1 MVKFEFKKYFN
12 KNSVMRLTY
21 IFALFLLSCNP
32 KAQDSV
38 TKSDNGLKTE
48 FTLPKKLKEV
58 SGIALSQNQKTI
70 WAIED
75 AGNKNVVYGL
85 NRKGELITD
94 VLVENA
100 ENNDWE
106 DITKD
111 RAGNIYIG
119 DFGNNENDRQNLSIL
134 KLDLKRDAQ
143 KSTNVIQTTK
153 FHYEGQ
159 TEFPPKKSKLLY
171 DCEAFVEKD
180 GNFYL
185 FTKNRSKGFDGTF
198 LVFQIPNK
206 EGDFEAKLVGKLKL
220 EGGYNDA
227 AITSAAI
234 NSKNQIVLLT
244 HKNIHVLSGFTT
256 DDFNSAKIQKIP
268 LQHNSQKEAVVFVDD
283 KTMLIA
289 DEKDK
294 KTGGNV
300 YRFSLK

>member
-1 MVKFEFKKYFN
+1 
-12 KNSVMRLTY
+12 MRILVV
-21 IFALFLLSCNP
+21 FAFMLMSCNP

-38 TKSDNGLKTE
+38 TKSQEDLKTE
-48 FTLPKKLKEV
+48 FSLPKKLKEV
-58 SGIALSQNQKTI
+58 SGIALSQDQKII

-85 NRKGELITD
+85 NRQGELVND

-111 RAGNIYIG
+111 AAGNIYIG

-134 KLDLKRDAQ
+134 KLDLKNDSQ
-143 KSTNVIQTTK
+143 KSTKVIQTTK

-159 TEFPPKKSKLLY
+159 TEFPPKKSNLLY

-180 GNFYL
+180 GSFYL

-206 EGDFEAKLVGKLKL
+206 EGDFEAKLIGKLKL
-220 EGGYNDA
+220 EGGYSDA

-234 NSKNQIVLLT
+234 NSKNEIVLLT
-244 HKNIHVLSGFTT
+244 HKNIHVLSGFTAN
-256 DDFNSAKIQKIP
+256 DFNSAKIQKLP
-268 LQHNSQKEAVVFVDD
+268 LNHNSQKEAVVFVDD
-283 KTMLIA
+283 KTLLIA

-294 KTGGNV
+294 KEGGNV
-300 YRFSLK
+300 YQFSLK

>member
-1 MVKFEFKKYFN
+1 M
-12 KNSVMRLTY
+12 MRILVV
-21 IFALFLLSCNP
+21 FAFMLMSCNP

-38 TKSDNGLKTE
+38 TKSQEDLKTE
-48 FTLPKKLKEV
+48 FSLPKKLKEV
-58 SGIALSQNQKTI
+58 SGIALSQDQKTI

-85 NRKGELITD
+85 NRQGELVND
-94 VLVENA
+94 VLVENV

-111 RAGNIYIG
+111 VAGNIYIG

-134 KLDLKRDAQ
+134 KLDLKNDSQ
-143 KSTNVIQTTK
+143 KSTKVIQTTK

-159 TEFPPKKSKLLY
+159 TEFPPKKSNLLY

-180 GNFYL
+180 GSFYL

-206 EGDFEAKLVGKLKL
+206 EGDFEAKLIGKLKL
-220 EGGYNDA
+220 EGGYSDA

-234 NSKNQIVLLT
+234 NSKNEIVLLT
-244 HKNIHVLSGFTT
+244 HKNIHVLSGFTAN
-256 DDFNSAKIQKIP
+256 DFNSAKIQKLP
-268 LQHNSQKEAVVFVDD
+268 LNHNSQKEAVVFVDD
-283 KTMLIA
+283 KTLLIA

-294 KTGGNV
+294 KEGGNV
-300 YRFSLK
+300 YQFSLK

>member
-1 MVKFEFKKYFN
+1 
-12 KNSVMRLTY
+12 MRILVV
-21 IFALFLLSCNP
+21 FAFILLSCNP

-38 TKSDNGLKTE
+38 TQAQDDLKTE
-48 FTLPKKLKEV
+48 FSLPKKLKEV
-58 SGIALSQNQKTI
+58 SGIALSQDQKTI

-85 NRKGELITD
+85 NRQGQLITD

-111 RAGNIYIG
+111 ASGNIYIG

-134 KLDLKRDAQ
+134 KLDLKTDSQ
-143 KSTNVIQTTK
+143 KSTKVVQTTK

-159 TEFPPKKSKLLY
+159 TEFPPKKSNLLY

-180 GNFYL
+180 GSFYL

-220 EGGYNDA
+220 EGGYSDA
-227 AITSAAI
+227 AITSASI
-234 NSKNQIVLLT
+234 NSKNEIVLLN
-244 HKNIHVLSGFTT
+244 HKNINILSGFAAN
-256 DDFNSAKIQKIP
+256 DFSSAKIQKISFN
-268 LQHNSQKEAVVFVDD
+268 HNSQKEAIVFVDD
-283 KTMLIA
+283 KTLLIA

-300 YRFSLK
+300 YQFSLK

>member
-1 MVKFEFKKYFN
+1 MRILVVFA
-12 KNSVMRLTY
+12 VMLM
-21 IFALFLLSCNP
+21 SCNP

-38 TKSDNGLKTE
+38 TKSQEDLKTE
-48 FTLPKKLKEV
+48 FSLPKKLKEV
-58 SGIALSQNQKTI
+58 SGIALSQDQKTI

-85 NRKGELITD
+85 NRQGELVND

-111 RAGNIYIG
+111 TAGNIYIG

-134 KLDLKRDAQ
+134 KLDLKNDSQ
-143 KSTNVIQTTK
+143 KSTKVIQTTK

-159 TEFPPKKSKLLY
+159 TEFPPKKSNLLY

-180 GNFYL
+180 GSFYL

-206 EGDFEAKLVGKLKL
+206 EGDFEAKLIGKLKL
-220 EGGYNDA
+220 EGGYSDA

-234 NSKNQIVLLT
+234 NSKNEIVLLT
-244 HKNIHVLSGFTT
+244 HKNIHVLSGFTAN
-256 DDFNSAKIQKIP
+256 DFNSAKIQKLP
-268 LQHNSQKEAVVFVDD
+268 LNHNSQKEAVVFVDD
-283 KTMLIA
+283 KTLLIA

-294 KTGGNV
+294 KEGGNV
-300 YRFSLK
+300 YQFSLK

>member
-1 MVKFEFKKYFN
+1 MRILVVFA
-12 KNSVMRLTY
+12 VMLM
-21 IFALFLLSCNP
+21 SCNP

-38 TKSDNGLKTE
+38 TKSQEDLKTE
-48 FTLPKKLKEV
+48 FSLPKKLKEV
-58 SGIALSQNQKTI
+58 SGIALSQDQKTI

-85 NRKGELITD
+85 NRQGELVND
-94 VLVENA
+94 VLVENTQ
-100 ENNDWE
+100 NNDWE

-111 RAGNIYIG
+111 AAGNIYIG

-134 KLDLKRDAQ
+134 KLDLKSDSQR
-143 KSTNVIQTTK
+143 STKVIQTTK

-159 TEFPPKKSKLLY
+159 TEFPPKKSNLLY

-180 GNFYL
+180 GSFYL

-206 EGDFEAKLVGKLKL
+206 EGDFEAKLIGKLKL
-220 EGGYNDA
+220 EGGYSDA

-234 NSKNQIVLLT
+234 NSKNEIVLLT
-244 HKNIHVLSGFTT
+244 HKNIHVLSGFTAN
-256 DDFNSAKIQKIP
+256 DFNSAKIQKMP
-268 LQHNSQKEAVVFVDD
+268 LNHNSQKEAVVFVDD
-283 KTMLIA
+283 KTLLIA

-294 KTGGNV
+294 KEGGNV
-300 YRFSLK
+300 YRFTL

>member
-1 MVKFEFKKYFN
+1 
-12 KNSVMRLTY
+12 MRILVV
-21 IFALFLLSCNP
+21 FAFMLMSCNP

-38 TKSDNGLKTE
+38 TKSQEDLKTE
-48 FTLPKKLKEV
+48 FSLPKKLKEV
-58 SGIALSQNQKTI
+58 SGIALSQDQKII

-75 AGNKNVVYGL
+75 AGNKNVLYGL
-85 NRKGELITD
+85 NRQGELVND
-94 VLVENA
+94 VLVENT

-111 RAGNIYIG
+111 AAGNIYIG

-134 KLDLKRDAQ
+134 KLDLKSDSQ
-143 KSTNVIQTTK
+143 KSTKVIQTTK

-159 TEFPPKKSKLLY
+159 TEFPPKKSNLLY

-180 GNFYL
+180 GSFYL

-206 EGDFEAKLVGKLKL
+206 EGDFEAKLIGKLKL

-234 NSKNQIVLLT
+234 NSKNEIVLLT
-244 HKNIHVLSGFTT
+244 HKNIHVLSGFTAN
-256 DDFNSAKIQKIP
+256 DFNSAKIQKMP
-268 LQHNSQKEAVVFVDD
+268 LNHNSQKEAVVFVDD
-283 KTMLIA
+283 KTLLIA

-294 KTGGNV
+294 KEGGNV
-300 YRFSLK
+300 YQFSLK

>member
-1 MVKFEFKKYFN
+1 MRILVVFA
-12 KNSVMRLTY
+12 VMLM
-21 IFALFLLSCNP
+21 SCNP

-38 TKSDNGLKTE
+38 TKSQEDLKIE
-48 FTLPKKLKEV
+48 FSLPKKLKEV
-58 SGIALSQNQKTI
+58 SGIALSQDQKTI

-85 NRKGELITD
+85 NRQGELVND

-111 RAGNIYIG
+111 ASGNIYIG

-134 KLDLKRDAQ
+134 KLDLKSDSQ
-143 KSTNVIQTTK
+143 KSTKVIQTTK

-159 TEFPPKKSKLLY
+159 TEFPPKKSNLLY

-180 GNFYL
+180 GSFYL

-206 EGDFEAKLVGKLKL
+206 EGDFEAKLIGKLKL
-220 EGGYNDA
+220 EGGYSDA

-234 NSKNQIVLLT
+234 NSKNEIVLLT
-244 HKNIHVLSGFTT
+244 HKNIHVLSGFTAN
-256 DDFNSAKIQKIP
+256 DFNSAKIQKMP
-268 LQHNSQKEAVVFVDD
+268 LNHNSQKEAVVFVDD
-283 KTMLIA
+283 KTLLIA

-294 KTGGNV
+294 KEGGNV
-300 YRFSLK
+300 YQFSLK

>member
-1 MVKFEFKKYFN
+1 MRILVVFA
-12 KNSVMRLTY
+12 VMLM
-21 IFALFLLSCNP
+21 SCNP

-38 TKSDNGLKTE
+38 TKSQEDLKTE
-48 FTLPKKLKEV
+48 FSLPKKLKEV
-58 SGIALSQNQKTI
+58 SGIALSQDQKTI

-85 NRKGELITD
+85 NRQGELVND

-111 RAGNIYIG
+111 AAGNIYIG

-134 KLDLKRDAQ
+134 KLDLKNDSQ
-143 KSTNVIQTTK
+143 KSTKVIQTTK

-159 TEFPPKKSKLLY
+159 TEFPPKKSNLLY

-180 GNFYL
+180 GSFYL

-206 EGDFEAKLVGKLKL
+206 EGDFEAKLIGKLKL
-220 EGGYNDA
+220 EGGYSDA

-234 NSKNQIVLLT
+234 NSKNEIVLLT
-244 HKNIHVLSGFTT
+244 HKNIHILSAN
-256 DDFNSAKIQKIP
+256 DFNSAKIQKLP
-268 LQHNSQKEAVVFVDD
+268 LNHNSQKEAVVFVDD
-283 KTMLIA
+283 KTLLIA

-294 KTGGNV
+294 KEGGNV
-300 YRFSLK
+300 YQFSLK

>member
-1 MVKFEFKKYFN
+1 
-12 KNSVMRLTY
+12 MRILVV
-21 IFALFLLSCNP
+21 FAFMLMSCNP

-38 TKSDNGLKTE
+38 KKSQEDLKTE
-48 FTLPKKLKEV
+48 FSLPKKLKEV
-58 SGIALSQNQKTI
+58 SGIALSQDQKTI

-85 NRKGELITD
+85 NRQGDLIND

-111 RAGNIYIG
+111 AAGNIYIG

-134 KLDLKRDAQ
+134 KLDLKNDSQ
-143 KSTNVIQTTK
+143 KSTKVVQTTK

-159 TEFPPKKSKLLY
+159 TEFPPKKSNLLY

-180 GNFYL
+180 GSFYL

-206 EGDFEAKLVGKLKL
+206 EGDFEAKLIGKLKL
-220 EGGYNDA
+220 EGGYGDA

-234 NSKNQIVLLT
+234 NSKNEIVLLT
-244 HKNIHVLSGFTT
+244 HKNIHVLSGFTAN
-256 DDFNSAKIQKIP
+256 DFNAAKIQKIS
-268 LQHNSQKEAVVFVDD
+268 LEHNSQKEAVVFVDD
-283 KTMLIA
+283 KTLLIA

-294 KTGGNV
+294 KEGGNV
-300 YRFSLK
+300 YQFSLK

>member
-1 MVKFEFKKYFN
+1 
-12 KNSVMRLTY
+12 MRILVV
-21 IFALFLLSCNP
+21 FAFILLSCNP

-38 TKSDNGLKTE
+38 TQAQDDLKTE
-48 FTLPKKLKEV
+48 FSLPKKLKEV
-58 SGIALSQNQKTI
+58 SGIALSQDQKTI

-85 NRKGELITD
+85 NRQGQLITD

-111 RAGNIYIG
+111 ASGNIYIG
-119 DFGNNENDRQNLSIL
+119 DFGNNENDRQNLSIIT
-134 KLDLKRDAQ
+134 LDLKTDSQ
-143 KSTNVIQTTK
+143 KSTKVVQTTK

-159 TEFPPKKSKLLY
+159 TEFPPKKSNLLY

-180 GNFYL
+180 GSFYL

-220 EGGYNDA
+220 EGGYSDA
-227 AITSAAI
+227 AITSASI
-234 NSKNQIVLLT
+234 NSKNEIVLLN
-244 HKNIHVLSGFTT
+244 HKNINILSGFTAN
-256 DDFNSAKIQKIP
+256 DFNSAKIQKIS
-268 LQHNSQKEAVVFVDD
+268 LSHNSQKEAIVFVDD
-283 KTMLIA
+283 KTLLIA

-300 YRFSLK
+300 YQFSLK

>member
-1 MVKFEFKKYFN
+1 
-12 KNSVMRLTY
+12 MRILVV
-21 IFALFLLSCNP
+21 FAFMLMSCNP

-38 TKSDNGLKTE
+38 KKSQEDLKTE
-48 FTLPKKLKEV
+48 FSLPKKLKEV
-58 SGIALSQNQKTI
+58 SGIALSQDQKTI

-85 NRKGELITD
+85 NRQGELVND
-94 VLVENA
+94 VLVENV

-111 RAGNIYIG
+111 AAGNIYIG

-134 KLDLKRDAQ
+134 KLDLKNDSQ
-143 KSTNVIQTTK
+143 KSTKAIQTTK

-159 TEFPPKKSKLLY
+159 TEFPPKKSNLLY

-180 GNFYL
+180 GSFYL

-206 EGDFEAKLVGKLKL
+206 EGDFEAKLIGKLKL
-220 EGGYNDA
+220 EGGYSDA

-234 NSKNQIVLLT
+234 NSKSEIVLLT
-244 HKNIHVLSGFTT
+244 HKNIHVLSGFTAN
-256 DDFNSAKIQKIP
+256 DFNSAKIQKV
-268 LQHNSQKEAVVFVDD
+268 LLNHNSQKEAVVFVGD
-283 KTMLIA
+283 KTLLIA

-294 KTGGNV
+294 KEGGNV
-300 YRFSLK
+300 YKFSL